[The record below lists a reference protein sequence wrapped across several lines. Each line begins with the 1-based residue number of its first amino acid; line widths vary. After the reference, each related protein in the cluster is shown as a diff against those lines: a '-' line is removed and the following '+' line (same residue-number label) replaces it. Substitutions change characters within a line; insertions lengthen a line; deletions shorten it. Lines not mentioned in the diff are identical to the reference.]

1 MHAGILNYLI
11 LFNLIKSSLTFHCEI
26 NEPHYEI
33 EILSANEM
41 QRIAE
46 LSFMWRDEK
55 QLCAQNIINIH
66 KRVFNSHINRISYRQ
81 INFNK

>member
-1 MHAGILNYLI
+1 MHAGILNYLFV
-11 LFNLIKSSLTFHCEI
+11 FNLIKSSSTFHQET

-33 EILSANEM
+33 EILLANDM

-46 LSFMWRDEK
+46 LSFMWRDKK
-55 QLCAQNIINIH
+55 QLCAQNFINIH

-81 INFNK
+81 VNFNK

>member
-1 MHAGILNYLI
+1 MHAGIPNYLI
-11 LFNLIKSSLTFHCEI
+11 VFNLIKSSSTFHHET

-46 LSFMWRDEK
+46 LSFMWRDRK

-66 KRVFNSHINRISYRQ
+66 GREFNFHINRISYRQ
-81 INFNK
+81 VNFNK